1 MMKNNMKVSRILKNN
16 EEVSKIIKNNNKEA
30 NRHFTK

>member
-1 MMKNNMKVSRILKNN
+1 MKNNMKVSRILKNN